1 MLMGEKKFKVQLT
14 ARRVEINSEQRGQIV
29 EKLERLKKYLE
40 DVLEIQMTLT
50 GHKSGYHLEV
60 GVQADKMSFHIGED
74 TNNILDGTDR
84 IVERLK
90 RQISKYKKK
99 WTSSKKGSRPA
110 KKKQLSMNIIDIAAD
125 ESKDSDEP
133 FVVKREKF
141 ALKPMSIA
149 EAIDQMKILDQE
161 FLVFSNAGNDEVN
174 VIYKRKDG
182 TYGLIERD

>member
-1 MLMGEKKFKVQLT
+1 MGDKKFKVQLT
-14 ARRVEINSEQRGQIV
+14 ARRVEISSEQRGQIV

-40 DVLEIQMTLT
+40 NVLEIQMTVT

-60 GVQADKMSFHIGED
+60 GVQADKMSFHVGED
-74 TNNILDGTDR
+74 NSNILDGTDR
-84 IVERLK
+84 LVERLK
-90 RQISKYKKK
+90 RQINKCKKK
-99 WTSSKKGSRPA
+99 WSSSKKGTRPA
-110 KKKQLSMNIIDIAAD
+110 KKKQLSMNIIDLVAEDGREI
-125 ESKDSDEP
+125 DEP
-133 FVVKREKF
+133 TVVKREKF

-149 EAIDQMKILDQE
+149 EAIDQMKILNQE